1 MNLMMNIAL
10 RLTLTIAVVLT
21 AFPMSGENLFTTL
34 LGKDREE
41 VDRRIDDLWHHFF
54 TPGDLDRYDRDGE
67 KSVYYLS
74 DDGMAFIMDTGNND
88 VRTEGMSYGMMI
100 SVQLDRR
107 DEFDRLWSWSKA
119 NMAYDKSTPWDGYFC
134 WQCDAEGNKIGN
146 SNASDGELYY
156 VTSLLLAGQRWD
168 EPLYTDEANAIL
180 HKIMNK
186 NGEATGVY
194 NLFNSA
200 NYMITFVPDRGGYY
214 FTDPSYHLPAFL
226 QMWSATAADN
236 RDFWA
241 KAASASRSHLIDA
254 AHPVTGLY
262 PDYSNYDG
270 SPFRWKYS
278 GYDTSMYMYDA
289 IRCAMNVGMDY
300 YLTGEDKERQ
310 TDGMR
315 RLLRFFKNDGFRH
328 SRFTLD
334 GKYSEGEYSVGM
346 AGANAVA
353 AFALASSDDE
363 ADRELAKEYV
373 QRLWDVEPPTGKY
386 RYYEGMV
393 YFLSMLH
400 VSGHFSLD
408 FRNK

>member
-1 MNLMMNIAL
+1 MC
-10 RLTLTIAVVLT
+10 
-21 AFPMSGENLFTTL
+21 SS
-34 LGKDREE
+34 
-41 VDRRIDDLWHHFF
+41 DL
-54 TPGDLDRYDRDGE
+54 
-67 KSVYYLS
+67 
-74 DDGMAFIMDTGNND
+74 
-88 VRTEGMSYGMMI
+88 
-100 SVQLDRR
+100 
-107 DEFDRLWSWSKA
+107 
-119 NMAYDKSTPWDGYFC
+119 
-134 WQCDAEGNKIGN
+134 
-146 SNASDGELYY
+146 
-156 VTSLLLAGQRWD
+156 
-168 EPLYTDEANAIL
+168 
-180 HKIMNK
+180 
-186 NGEATGVY
+186 
-194 NLFNSA
+194 
-200 NYMITFVPDRGGYY
+200 
-214 FTDPSYHLPAFL
+214 
-226 QMWSATAADN
+226 
-236 RDFWA
+236 
-241 KAASASRSHLIDA
+241 
-254 AHPVTGLY
+254 
-262 PDYSNYDG
+262 
-270 SPFRWKYS
+270 
-278 GYDTSMYMYDA
+278 
-289 IRCAMNVGMDY
+289 GMDY